1 MYWNHRVVDL
11 TEDNDGEPYFEIQEV
26 YYNEAGE
33 PCGYCDPCVG
43 GSDLEEIQ
51 TQLTR
56 FIDCLEHPVLKKSD
70 FVGKL
75 IDDDNNAEGEW

>member
-1 MYWNHRVVDL
+1 
-11 TEDNDGEPYFEIQEV
+11 
-26 YYNEAGE
+26 
-33 PCGYCDPCVG
+33 VG

-56 FIDCLEHPVLKKSD
+56 FFDCLEHPVLKKSD

>member
-1 MYWNHRVVDL
+1 MYWNHRVVDMSEN
-11 TEDNDGEPYFEIQEV
+11 EDDPFFEIQEV

-33 PCGYCDPCVG
+33 PCAYCDPCVG
-43 GSDLEEIQ
+43 GGDMDEIQ

-56 FIDCLEHPVLKKSD
+56 FYDCLERPVLKKSD

-75 IDDDNNAEGEW
+75 IDDEEGEGEW